1 MTTRRSNRA
10 ARRQRAKKTLERM
23 ADHATEC
30 VDAWKAHHESCL
42 EILDE
47 MASGTYTPQRY
58 FEDVLTLSLDCW
70 GTWFRCICRQEPE
83 DDGTVTERVVEV
95 ETVLEIDQRSEMGGP
110 LRMPAFDEPASVA
123 TRITLTPSPPPAF
136 PTEKVSLRNVKGGE
150 AWVSLVDFAGVVLA
164 PGDYPVDLK
173 GETLVVR
180 KKQTTEGSLLFGSGN
195 VPRALL
201 ADPSLDLADIVGAG
215 LPPNL

>member
-1 MTTRRSNRA
+1 
-10 ARRQRAKKTLERM
+10 M

-42 EILDE
+42 EILGE

-58 FEDVLTLSLDCW
+58 FEDVVTLTLDCY
-70 GTWFRCICRQEPE
+70 GAWFRCICPQEPE
-83 DDGTVTERVVEV
+83 DDGTVVQRVA

-110 LRMPAFDEPASVA
+110 LRMPAFDEPANVA
-123 TRITLTPSPPPAF
+123 TRITLSPSTPPAF
-136 PTEKVSLRNVKGGE
+136 PTEKVSVRTVKGGE
-150 AWVSLVDFAGVVLA
+150 AWVSLVDFAGVALA
-164 PGDYPVDLK
+164 PGDYPLDVK

-180 KKQTTEGSLLFGSGN
+180 KKQTNEGSLLFGSGRI
-195 VPRALL
+195 PRPLL

-215 LPPNL
+215 AGLPPTL